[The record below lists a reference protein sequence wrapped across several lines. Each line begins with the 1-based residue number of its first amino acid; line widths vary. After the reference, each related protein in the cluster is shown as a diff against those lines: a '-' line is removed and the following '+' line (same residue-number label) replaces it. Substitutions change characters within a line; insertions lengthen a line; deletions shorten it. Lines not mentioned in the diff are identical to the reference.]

1 MEDSTPDKQVI
12 EAGPGRPTKFNDAI
26 REKIAS
32 LAEKGKTVEQIAEII
47 GVTPRT
53 IYNWQGKHPDLF
65 HALKEAKQV
74 ADDLVEAS
82 LFARAVGYSHPEVKV
97 FCDKGEITEHEVVKH
112 YPPDVTA
119 AIFWLKNRQPELW
132 REKQPGED
140 DHTVNLKGEIEVGV
154 KRIDIAERVKQ
165 LKGEE

>member
-1 MEDSTPDKQVI
+1 MSDKP
-12 EAGPGRPTKFNDAI
+12 ENESGTGRPSKFNESL
-26 REKIAS
+26 REKILE
-32 LAEKGKTVEQIAEII
+32 LAKSGKTIEQIADIV

-53 IYNWQGKHPDLF
+53 IYNWQGKHRDLF

-97 FCDKGEITEHEVVKH
+97 FCDKGDVIEHLVQKH

-119 AIFWLKNRQPELW
+119 AIFWLKNRRPEEW

-140 DHTVNLKGEIEVGV
+140 DKTVTVQGELKVTKV
-154 KRIDIAERVKQ
+154 DLDDRVKQ
-165 LKGEE
+165 LKGEG